1 MELDNLKKAWQET
14 VDNRDKNTE
23 INYLVLKKLN
33 LQISSSSMDKILNS
47 QKVGTFLALIYAVIS
62 FVLGFVSLKSYYYSI
77 PLFISGLLMIY
88 SFLGHYKNIKMIEEV
103 DFYKTPVKDYLKA
116 VLLYEDWVQ
125 KSKKS
130 DGMITIFWI
139 TAITPLYIKYIF
151 HIDVYQDGYSV
162 LVSLGCLIVIF
173 LFGSLLA
180 NSMYK
185 DLDIKLNGVKNQ
197 LEEILEFEKE

>member
-14 VDNRDKNTE
+14 VDNREKNTE

-116 VLLYEDWVQ
+116 VLLYEDWVK

-130 DGMITIFWI
+130 VDT
-139 TAITPLYIKYIF
+139 T
-151 HIDVYQDGYSV
+151 
-162 LVSLGCLIVIF
+162 F
-173 LFGSLLA
+173 L
-180 NSMYK
+180 K
-185 DLDIKLNGVKNQ
+185 
-197 LEEILEFEKE
+197 